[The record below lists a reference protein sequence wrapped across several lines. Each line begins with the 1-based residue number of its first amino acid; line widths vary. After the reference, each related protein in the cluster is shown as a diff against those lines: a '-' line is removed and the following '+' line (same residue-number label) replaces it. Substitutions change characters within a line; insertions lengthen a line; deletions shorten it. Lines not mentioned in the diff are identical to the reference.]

1 MKYNYEKKIKII
13 IFELLSELLRSYNE
27 STFLK
32 VFFRGDLGVVIK
44 IKKKIPWRVVGDIV
58 NCGNNRLITSLTP
71 GQKKCSPSIETPVHH
86 TEIS

>member
-44 IKKKIPWRVVGDIV
+44 IKK
-58 NCGNNRLITSLTP
+58 NTMACCGRYCELW
-71 GQKKCSPSIETPVHH
+71 E
-86 TEIS
+86 